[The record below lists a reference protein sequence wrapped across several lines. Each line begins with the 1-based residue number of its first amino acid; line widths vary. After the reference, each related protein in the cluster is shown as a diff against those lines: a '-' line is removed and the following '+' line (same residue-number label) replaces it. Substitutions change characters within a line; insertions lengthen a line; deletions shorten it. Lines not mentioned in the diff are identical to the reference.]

1 MSSPVARE
9 RWAVAAVFAVHG
21 TVLGTF
27 ASRLPWIADHLRL
40 GAGQL
45 GLALSMISVGVLV
58 ATPLAGRFV
67 QRFGGRTSTMMTLAA
82 WCTALAL
89 PALSQNVMVFGTLL
103 LVFGMTSGTADM
115 AMNAQGIEVEKRLGK
130 SIMSGLHGS
139 WSVGVLVAA
148 FAGSLFARARVDARV
163 HFAVTAG
170 GLLVVG
176 LIAAARLSGPPA
188 TVDRPGQQ
196 RVPWFCLPKGRV
208 LLIGLVGFCA
218 VFPEVA
224 AHEWSAIFMRRV
236 LGADEASA
244 ALATSVFAL
253 TMTGGR
259 LGGDLVVRWFGAGR
273 TVRIC
278 GLVGATGALLV
289 VVAHT
294 ELLAMAGFM
303 LIGAG
308 VSVVVPLSFA
318 AAGHAAASPAVG
330 VAGVATVSYGAGLAA
345 PSVIG
350 GVAAA
355 SSLRW
360 SFMVVAILAGL
371 VAAAAGLLD
380 QRPERTGAERT
391 TSDFDLLR

>member
-1 MSSPVARE
+1 M
-9 RWAVAAVFAVHG
+9 HG

-45 GLALSMISVGVLV
+45 GLALSMISVGVLL

-67 QRFGGRTSTMMTLAA
+67 QRFGGRTSTMVTLAA

-89 PALSQNVMVFGTLL
+89 PALAPNVVAFAALL

-139 WSVGVLVAA
+139 WSVGVLMAA
-148 FAGSLFARARVDARV
+148 FAGSWFARARVDARV
-163 HFAVTAG
+163 HFAVVAAA
-170 GLLVVG
+170 LLVAG
-176 LIAAARLSGPPA
+176 LIAAARFSGPPA
-188 TVDRPGQQ
+188 AVDEPEQAPA
-196 RVPWFCLPKGRV
+196 PWFAVPKGRV

-224 AHEWSAIFMRRV
+224 ANDWSAIFMRRV
-236 LGADEASA
+236 LAADEAAA

-253 TMTGGR
+253 AMTGGR
-259 LGGDLVVRWFGAGR
+259 LGGDLAVRRFGAGR

-294 ELLAMAGFM
+294 QLLAMAGFM

-308 VSVVVPLSFA
+308 VSVVVPLAFA

-350 GVAAA
+350 AVAATT
-355 SSLRW
+355 SLRV
-360 SFMVVAILAGL
+360 SFVVVAVLAGL
-371 VAAAAGLLD
+371 VAAAADLLD
-380 QRPERTGAERT
+380 RRPERSEAEPT
-391 TSDFDLLR
+391 EAGSGPLR